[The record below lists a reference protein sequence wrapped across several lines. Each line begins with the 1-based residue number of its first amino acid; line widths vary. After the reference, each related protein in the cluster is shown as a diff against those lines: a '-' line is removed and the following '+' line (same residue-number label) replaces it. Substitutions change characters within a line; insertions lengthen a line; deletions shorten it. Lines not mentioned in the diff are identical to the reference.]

1 MLLYRPGEDKDV
13 VQVDHHY
20 TLGDEIL
27 EDVIHHHLEGSQ
39 AVGHPKEHHKRLKQA
54 AISIEGSL
62 PLIARFDTYVIKLP
76 LDIKL
81 GKVLG
86 PVKL

>member
-1 MLLYRPGEDKDV
+1 MLLYRPSEDKDV

-27 EDVIHHHLEGSQ
+27 EDVIYYHLEGSQ
-39 AVGHPKEHHKRLKQA
+39 AVGYPKEHHKRLKQA

-62 PLIARFDTYVIKLP
+62 LLISGLDLYVIETL
-76 LDIKL
+76 LDI
-81 GKVLG
+81 
-86 PVKL
+86 